1 MSHFPVLGNPIFP
14 IEFTLSNFFF
24 FFNFLF
30 YYRRKAKS
38 KAPLPPPETKIT
50 DCSSFDDLELANC
63 TMDQKE
69 NAIDRDIQLSVL
81 LPGEVIKTTNVNG
94 RYVEQKFEAVL
105 WMKTGFSEGCVCIH
119 THL

>member
-1 MSHFPVLGNPIFP
+1 MVFK
-14 IEFTLSNFFF
+14 
-24 FFNFLF
+24 FLF

-38 KAPLPPPETKIT
+38 KAPLPPPETKVT

-69 NAIDRDIQLSVL
+69 NAIDRDIQLSVI

-94 RYVEQKFEAVL
+94 RYVEQNFEVVL
-105 WMKTGFSEGCVCIH
+105 WMKTGFSEGHVFVYNLLI
-119 THL
+119 